1 VATSF
6 LTALSAVPW
15 GTLIERAP
23 GLIEQG
29 SKLLLSMRGKKDG
42 VQVPV
47 TAKAE
52 DLRGIVAAQA
62 TEIATLRNDLTQAS
76 ALIVELSRDQ
86 ARLIGEVSRLRLWCK
101 GIGAAAGLALIGMVV
116 LAFR

>member
-1 VATSF
+1 MAVGF
-6 LTALSAVPW
+6 LAALSAVPW
-15 GTLIERAP
+15 GTVIERAP

-29 SKLLLSMRGKKDG
+29 SKLLQSMRSEKAGA
-42 VQVPV
+42 QVPA

-52 DLRGIVAAQA
+52 DLREIAAAQA
-62 TEIATLRNDLTQAS
+62 AEIAALRSDLTQAS

-101 GIGAAAGLALIGMVV
+101 GIGAATGVALIGVVV